1 MEPIEFSIYLKILGG
16 SSIFSLAIQLSSI
29 FKLIIELKEIK
40 KKIESNQPESALGIK
55 EPIPT
60 SDKNKLE
67 KIENLPNI
75 LNHLLYGFFI
85 AILCIITYAIGEHI
99 SYTVISKSILYFQFT
114 TILTYLTILVV
125 PLYII
130 INLSRIFNIYYQIKL
145 LSLNYLK
152 DE

>member
-16 SSIFSLAIQLSSI
+16 SSIFSLAIQLSSV

-40 KKIESNQPESALGIK
+40 KKIESNRPESRLGIT
-55 EPIPT
+55 EPIPI
-60 SDKNKLE
+60 SDKKKLE
-67 KIENLPNI
+67 KIERLPKI

-85 AILCIITYAIGEHI
+85 AIICIITYSIGEHI
-99 SYTVISKSILYFQFT
+99 PYTVVCKSTLYFQFT
-114 TILTYLTILVV
+114 TLLTYLTILVV

-130 INLSRIFNIYYQIKL
+130 INLSRIFNIYYNIKL
-145 LSLNYLK
+145 LTLNYLK